1 MTSEGGWRTIHCD
14 PAILFTVRR
23 VGRIPAL
30 SRGTTRDEARAYMS
44 LDSLTFLLDT
54 WAAFRL

>member
-1 MTSEGGWRTIHCD
+1 M
-14 PAILFTVRR
+14 LFTVRR

-30 SRGTTRDEARAYMS
+30 SCGTTRDEARAYMS
-44 LDSLTFLLDT
+44 LDSLTFLPDT